1 MLEFNLNWI
10 SLDNLNILIISY
22 YWPPSGGSGVQRWMF
37 FAKYLKQLGHNP
49 IILTVDP
56 KYASYN
62 LFDNSLI
69 EQIKDIETHRT
80 YSLEVLKLYSL
91 LKSGDR
97 SLAIPQSYIPNQSFF
112 DKITS
117 FIRLNFFIP
126 DSRIG
131 WNYFAFKKAKKL
143 IENNNIKCV
152 ITTGPPHST
161 HLIGKKITK
170 KFKLKWI
177 VDLRDPWAEIF
188 YLKDKFRFKYAKKL
202 NQKFE
207 SDVLNSADL
216 IITTVGERYQNIIKG
231 KSSSS
236 KKIYKIYNGYDKSVY
251 DKIKEIKPAS
261 FNIVFTGILTKNHN
275 YQVFQEV
282 LDYLKEEYKD
292 LNMIFTFAGKIDEEI
307 KKLYSEKIH
316 FIDKGYVIHETA
328 IEIIKSSH
336 LLINFNYLHTE
347 ITDMVSGK
355 LIEYLASG
363 SPIINFSNSAEES
376 NSLLKYSTKSFN
388 ADSNDVAKV
397 INFIKKEYD
406 SWLDGNYEK
415 DIPKNIESLSR
426 EKLTNDLVKL
436 IENLVD

>member
-1 MLEFNLNWI
+1 M
-10 SLDNLNILIISY
+10 DNLNILIITY
-22 YWPPSGGSGVQRWMF
+22 YWPPSGGSGVQRWVF

-49 IILTVDP
+49 IVLTVDQ

-62 LFDNSLI
+62 LIDNSLTN
-69 EQIKDIETHRT
+69 QVKDIETHKT
-80 YSLEVLKLYSL
+80 YSFDTLKLYSL
-91 LKSGDR
+91 FKSGNKTK
-97 SLAIPQSYIPNQSFF
+97 AIPQSYIPNQSLF
-112 DKITS
+112 DKIAS

-143 IENNNIKCV
+143 IEKNNINCV

-161 HLIGKKITK
+161 HLIGKKITE

-188 YLKDKFRFKYAKKL
+188 YLKNKFRLKYAKKL
-202 NQKFE
+202 NLKFE
-207 SDVLNSADL
+207 LDVLNSTDS
-216 IITTVGERYQNIIKG
+216 IITTVGDRYQNIIKE
-231 KSSSS
+231 KLSNS
-236 KKIYKIYNGYDKSVY
+236 KKIHKIYNGYDKSVY

-261 FNIVFTGILTKNHN
+261 FNIVFTGILSKNHN
-275 YQVFQEV
+275 YQAFYEV
-282 LDYLKEEYKD
+282 LSILYEKYND
-292 LNMIFTFAGKIDEEI
+292 LDIIFTFAGKIDKEI

-316 FIDKGYVIHETA
+316 FIDRGYVIHEKA

-336 LLINFNYLHTE
+336 LLINFNYLNTE
-347 ITDMVSGK
+347 QTDMVSGK

-376 NSLLKYSTKSFN
+376 NSLLKNSIKSFN
-388 ADSNDVAKV
+388 AESNEVIKV
-397 INFIKKEYD
+397 VNFIKKEYD
-406 SWLDGNYEK
+406 IWLDGNYEK

-426 EKLTNDLVKL
+426 EKLTYKLVEL
-436 IENLVD
+436 IKNLVA